1 MRTFV
6 RFIFYCPLL
15 VIPKTLCAGGAEDTM
30 QKILIS
36 SFLLVGFSNPAQA
49 QDNTSDN
56 ALELPN
62 MVVTATRTD
71 IESKELSSAT
81 TVYTRK
87 DIERLQVKTVPEL
100 LNGTSGVDMI
110 QNGGYGQP
118 TSTFIRGTNSTDLL
132 VLIDGIRVGA
142 VSSGTTA
149 FEFIPIDQIEKIE
162 IVKGPQS
169 SLYGSEALG
178 GVIHIYTRKGSETE
192 TAHVN
197 LDTGGGSYDT
207 AKGSGSINGKFG
219 NNWYNLGASH
229 INSQGFNATTP
240 ANMSYALSKD
250 GYENTGINA
259 HIGHYFDNKSEVEA
273 SFIRSE
279 GINNYNG
286 WNGAGN
292 AGIKGQ
298 FVNQAVS
305 GSGSIYLLDNW
316 RSTLR
321 LGQSIDNRD
330 DIYTGY
336 FNTSR
341 WSTSWLNDIKLSSD
355 HKLIVGADY
364 HLDNLESD
372 TSFTKHSRYDAGIF
386 SELHSQLLKDYFM
399 TATLRGD
406 TNQTFGEFLT
416 GNIGARYNWAHG
428 ISLLAN
434 FGNGFRAPTFNE
446 LYYPPIPAYGM
457 INGNPNLKPE
467 QSTSVETGVA
477 GDHDWGTWELRAY
490 HTEITDLITSNPP
503 AYQSINIGKA
513 QIDGLETITSTQI
526 LGWNA
531 KLNLNLLNP
540 INKVDNSRLIGRADK
555 TLSFDLSRALG
566 KFDVGTY
573 VVAQGD
579 RHYTAADTS
588 GYVTV
593 DLRSAYHINNNWML
607 NAKLS
612 NVLDQQYQTVYAYN
626 TMGRNFFLSIHYNN

>member
-1 MRTFV
+1 M
-6 RFIFYCPLL
+6 
-15 VIPKTLCAGGAEDTM
+15 
-30 QKILIS
+30 
-36 SFLLVGFSNPAQA
+36 LVGFSTQLQA
-49 QDNTSDN
+49 QNNTSDT

-62 MVVTATRTD
+62 MVVTATRTEID
-71 IESKELSSAT
+71 PKELSAAT

-100 LNGTSGVDMI
+100 INGTSGVDMI
-110 QNGGYGQP
+110 QNGGYGQS

-132 VLIDGIRVGA
+132 VLIDGIRIGA
-142 VSSGTTA
+142 VSSGTSA
-149 FEFIPIDQIEKIE
+149 FEFIPIDQIERVE

-178 GVIHIYTRKGSETE
+178 GVIHIFTRKGGETE
-192 TAHVN
+192 KPHIN

-207 AKGSGSINGKFG
+207 AKGSGTVSGKFG
-219 NNWYNLGASH
+219 NSWYNVGASH
-229 INSQGFNATTP
+229 IGSAGFNATAP
-240 ANMSYALSKD
+240 ANMSYTATND
-250 GYENTGINA
+250 GYSNTGINS
-259 HIGHYFDNKSEVEA
+259 HIGHYFDNKAEVEA

-279 GINNYNG
+279 GVNNYNG
-286 WNGAGN
+286 WNGNGN

-305 GSGSIYLLDNW
+305 GSGSMYVMDNW
-316 RSTLR
+316 RSSLR
-321 LGQSIDNRD
+321 LGQSIDNRSD
-330 DIYTGY
+330 VYNGY

-341 WSTSWLNDIKLSSD
+341 WSTSWLNDVTITSD
-355 HKLIVGADY
+355 HKLTVGADY
-364 HLDNLESD
+364 HLDELDSN
-372 TSFTKHSRYDAGIF
+372 TSFTKHSRYDAGLF
-386 SELHSQLLKDYFM
+386 TELHSQLFKDHFI

-406 TNQTFGEFLT
+406 NNQTFGNFLT
-416 GNIGARYNWAHG
+416 GNIGTKYNWAHG
-428 ISLLAN
+428 IGLLAN

-446 LYYPPIPAYGM
+446 LYYPSFIDTVNDPTTLYV
-457 INGNPNLKPE
+457 NGNKNLKPE
-467 QSTSVETGVA
+467 QSTSVEAGIT
-477 GDHDWGTWELRAY
+477 GDHSWGSWELRAY
-490 HTEITDLITSNPP
+490 HTEVTDLIGTTGYNFGQPS
-503 AYQSINIGKA
+503 YESINIGKA

-579 RHYTAADTS
+579 RHYTTADTS